1 MPAYLTA
8 EGGHVPLIAVSIK
21 LDRIDE
27 GLLYKAQDGSYW
39 LSCVCV
45 FETDAKGRTI
55 VAQSI
60 PKERY
65 AAGEK
70 GPPVGYWREIGG
82 KEPPA
87 REGGGFNLA
96 RYKAT
101 ATAHKPA
108 SGAAK
113 YHDGQEG
120 FFPSPQA
127 AFDTALETQREPQ
140 RDTRHGSP
148 LEEPGF

>member
-1 MPAYLTA
+1 MPLVA
-8 EGGHVPLIAVSIK
+8 ISIK
-21 LDRIDE
+21 LDKIDE
-27 GLLYKAQDGSYW
+27 ALLFRAADGSYW

-45 FETDAKGRTI
+45 FETDAKGRAI

-82 KEPPA
+82 ASKPLQSGKA
-87 REGGGFNLA
+87 TFDLS

-101 ATAHKPA
+101 ATAHKPT
-108 SGAAK
+108 GDGK
-113 YHDGQEG
+113 Y
-120 FFPSPQA
+120 P
-127 AFDTALETQREPQ
+127 
-140 RDTRHGSP
+140 
-148 LEEPGF
+148 PGE

>member
-1 MPAYLTA
+1 MPL
-8 EGGHVPLIAVSIK
+8 VAVSIK

-27 GLLYKAQDGSYW
+27 ELLFQAADGSYW

-45 FETDAKGRTI
+45 FDTDAKGRTI

-70 GPPVGYWREIGG
+70 GPQVGYWREIGG
-82 KEPPA
+82 KDKPPA
-87 REGGGFNLA
+87 REGGGFDLA
-96 RYKAT
+96 KYKAT

-108 SGAAK
+108 PSAAK
-113 YHDGQEG
+113 YPDGQEG
-120 FFPSPQA
+120 LSPQA
-127 AFDTALETQREPQ
+127 AFDAAQKPQPKPQGGEPH
-140 RDTRHGSP
+140 DFNS
-148 LEEPGF
+148 LGF

>member
-1 MPAYLTA
+1 MPLVA
-8 EGGHVPLIAVSIK
+8 ISIK
-21 LDRIDE
+21 LDRVDE
-27 GLLYKAQDGSYW
+27 ELLYQAADGSYW

-45 FETDAKGRTI
+45 FDTDAKGRTI

-70 GPPVGYWREIGG
+70 GPQVGYWREIGG
-82 KEPPA
+82 ASKPLHSGKA
-87 REGGGFNLA
+87 TFDLA

-108 SGAAK
+108 PGAAK

-127 AFDTALETQREPQ
+127 AFDAAQTPQREPQ
-140 RDTRHGSP
+140 AADNPHGFD
-148 LEEPGF
+148 EPGF

>member
-1 MPAYLTA
+1 MPLVAFS
-8 EGGHVPLIAVSIK
+8 VK
-21 LDRIDE
+21 LDKIDE
-27 GLLYKAQDGSYW
+27 ALLFQAADGSYW

-45 FETDAKGRTI
+45 FDTDAKGRTI

-82 KEPPA
+82 KDKPPA
-87 REGGGFNLA
+87 REGRGFDLA
-96 RYKAT
+96 KYK

-108 SGAAK
+108 PSAAK

-127 AFDTALETQREPQ
+127 AFDAAQKPQREPQ
-140 RDTRHGSP
+140 GGDNPHGFD
-148 LEEPGF
+148 EPGF